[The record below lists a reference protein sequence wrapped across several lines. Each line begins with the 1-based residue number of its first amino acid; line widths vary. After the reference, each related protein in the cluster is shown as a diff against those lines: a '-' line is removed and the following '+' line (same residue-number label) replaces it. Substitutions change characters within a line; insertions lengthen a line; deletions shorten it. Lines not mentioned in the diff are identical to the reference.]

1 MDFTN
6 LILSPLAAIASFL
19 IVTAS
24 PMVRPRCEHR
34 VLLPAF
40 VVSLFLNALLVQ
52 PWYYTTGSA
61 FLAGAGAMLIF
72 TVFGFAFGAFVGL
85 LLVKA
90 MRLARECLWPRD

>member
-6 LILSPLAAIASFL
+6 LILSPLAAIVSFL
-19 IVTAS
+19 IITTSAL
-24 PMVRPRCEHR
+24 VRPLSEHR

-40 VVSLFLNALLVQ
+40 VVSFFLNALLVQ
-52 PWYYTTGSA
+52 PWLYTTGSA

-72 TVFGFAFGAFVGL
+72 TLFGFAVGAFIGL

-90 MRLARECLWPRD
+90 TRLVLERLWPRE